1 MFTGILIKKHCYMNV
16 ITLCHIMCSVHLEV
30 LYNWWKRWHTNLEL
44 KLSVNIE
51 ALTYENYFG
60 TSWKLLT
67 THNNIF
73 WKCGILKQIIID
85 FICI

>member
-1 MFTGILIKKHCYMNV
+1 MNV
-16 ITLCHIMCSVHLEV
+16 ITLCHKICSVHLEV
-30 LYNWWKRWHTNLEL
+30 LYNWWKGWHMNLEL

-51 ALTYENYFG
+51 ALNQSAMPTYENYFG